1 MWHDDLGVAAGH
13 DYMRGF
19 MRDQVIEGD
28 ASLAD
33 VVLVLTR
40 HDYCFVRVL
49 DDIAGVISRGEMQ
62 KPVVRMWLFG
72 FITTIEMTLRER
84 TMLRWPDGS
93 WTEKITPSRLEKAQ
107 SLRDERQRRGQ
118 ECELLDCMQL
128 SDVAQIL
135 LAVPEERV
143 AFGFDSTAAAKRV
156 VKEMESLRNN
166 LAHAQDIVTHD
177 WAQIA
182 RMARNLE
189 NLAKSA

>member
-1 MWHDDLGVAAGH
+1 
-13 DYMRGF
+13 
-19 MRDQVIEGD
+19 
-28 ASLAD
+28 
-33 VVLVLTR
+33 
-40 HDYCFVRVL
+40 
-49 DDIAGVISRGEMQ
+49 
-62 KPVVRMWLFG
+62 
-72 FITTIEMTLRER
+72 
-84 TMLRWPDGS
+84 
-93 WTEKITPSRLEKAQ
+93 
-107 SLRDERQRRGQ
+107 LRDERQRRGQ

-128 SDVAQIL
+128 SDVAKIL